1 MERVQ
6 RTIKTRLWKYFHQNN
21 TYRWI
26 DVIDG
31 MVDSYNNAPHSSLGG
46 RAPAS
51 VTRENEKE
59 VWEHLYAEYEKARS
73 NNRDDRYVFK
83 IGDVVRISKQATIFK
98 KGYLPQWTL
107 EWFRIRARGKPPQHY
122 RLEDYDGEDRLDG
135 TFYPEEL
142 QKVTAEEQAN
152 TIFRIENVLKRRV
165 NPEAKKKQIFVKY
178 LGWPDKYN
186 AWIDEDQLE

>member
-6 RTIKTRLWKYFHQNN
+6 RTIKTRLWKYFDQNN

-46 RAPAS
+46 RSPAS

-59 VWEHLYAEYEKARS
+59 VWEHLYAGYEKARS

-98 KGYLPQWTL
+98 KGYLPRWTQ

-135 TFYPEEL
+135 TFYP
-142 QKVTAEEQAN
+142 
-152 TIFRIENVLKRRV
+152 
-165 NPEAKKKQIFVKY
+165 
-178 LGWPDKYN
+178 
-186 AWIDEDQLE
+186 